1 MNVKKDYTR
10 LVAMEDTKAVEAVPG
25 KVELPAVPK
34 APTPATL
41 ETGGGATGAE
51 EMVGQLTE
59 AAGAQ
64 NAGGGAA
71 VSGGSADATPTEQK
85 PAQTYNYEQLVAY
98 QNQEAAADRAERAAG
113 ANFIRVGSKYTN
125 TPNERTIKLSQPFD
139 GMWYYDPGEKVY
151 AGTPGSEAYFDEN
164 GNWKAPAG
172 YAPQVGSSGSAG
184 GTAGTSKF
192 GNTGSSGSSLT
203 ALLEEWKKAAAE
215 QANGQID
222 YAVAQAI
229 TELERALEDAQ
240 PAFREAAEAVSREEA
255 QALDNSALYAELRG
269 DKGGIGQSQY
279 NEIQAAAAQ
288 NRLAVQQAQTKL
300 ATDTARQI
308 ADLRA
313 QGEFEKAD
321 KMLEIT
327 QTYLS
332 QLISLEQWAA
342 EFGFSQQQFQA
353 SLNQWQAEYD
363 LAMKEFDFNTTQT
376 QSNKYAD
383 IGSALLSAGIMPD
396 AKQLAAMGMTEA
408 QAKQYLTQLQLEK
421 ALGDQTGGGFRMPST
436 NAELYQMLKEAGAT
450 NADEAKTQLALW
462 EVSSPGNYVGGFE
475 DWLKRNSDEGN
486 GGLTFSDLGAEARKI
501 YDLYVSGTGMPTPAL
516 MASLI
521 SEAEGRISE
530 NEAKFL
536 LSLVGY

>member
-85 PAQTYNYEQLVAY
+85 PAQTYNYEQLTAY
-98 QNQEAAADRAERAAG
+98 QGQEAEADRAERAAG

-172 YAPQVGSSGSAG
+172 YAPQVGNSGSAG

-321 KMLEIT
+321 KALEIT

-353 SLNQWQAEYD
+353 SLNQWQKEYE
-363 LAMKEFDFNTTQT
+363 LAMKKFGFEVESAENSRAAEIAYALLEQGIALTPEQLEALGMTDEQAAKWLSQQLGQPAGDEYEMTYSQAKSLLDSGVYSEKAAMIYEAYAGVPYDFTGHQGILKEHLLNPAVKTAKWNIDQGVWRGKALVETIEEAVGNKVI
-376 QSNKYAD
+376 SEEEAIALLKYA
-383 IGSALLSAGIMPD
+383 G
-396 AKQLAAMGMTEA
+396 LA
-408 QAKQYLTQLQLEK
+408 
-421 ALGDQTGGGFRMPST
+421 
-436 NAELYQMLKEAGAT
+436 
-450 NADEAKTQLALW
+450 
-462 EVSSPGNYVGGFE
+462 
-475 DWLKRNSDEGN
+475 
-486 GGLTFSDLGAEARKI
+486 
-501 YDLYVSGTGMPTPAL
+501 
-516 MASLI
+516 
-521 SEAEGRISE
+521 
-530 NEAKFL
+530 
-536 LSLVGY
+536 